1 MGFSDEEINKV
12 LSIDD
17 LAKGDDLFFAATG
30 ITQGDLLKGVT
41 HIGNNKAKTQ
51 SVVMRGKTG
60 TIRFV
65 DAIHNLDKNDILIDL
80 MKKYNM
86 D

>member
-1 MGFSDEEINKV
+1 MGVIHV
-12 LSIDD
+12 
-17 LAKGDDLFFAATG
+17 GD
-30 ITQGDLLKGVT
+30 
-41 HIGNNKAKTQ
+41 NKAKTE

-65 DAIHNLDKNDILIDL
+65 NAIHNLDKNQILIDL

-86 D
+86 E